1 MGTVRGRGRALQRW
15 WWIALAL
22 LVSYALTWIW
32 HFFVEHNQPATLEHS
47 LWSWWADQKMVALML
62 SGKMG
67 EEVRGC
73 TAGD

>member
-1 MGTVRGRGRALQRW
+1 
-15 WWIALAL
+15 
-22 LVSYALTWIW
+22 
-32 HFFVEHNQPATLEHS
+32 VEHNQPATLEHS